1 MRLVVTMDV
10 IGIGV
15 FIFFHLL
22 LNKSILIRM
31 VQYFGSIKWRLNLNY
46 IYVFCSY
53 DGILVNSLEA
63 KGIFSWY
70 DISFSYIKN
79 YDTS

>member
-1 MRLVVTMDV
+1 MTCDNGCYRDCVYFFT
-10 IGIGV
+10 
-15 FIFFHLL
+15 FFHWL
-22 LNKSILIRM
+22 LNKSILISM
-31 VQYFGSIKWRLNLNY
+31 VHYIGSIKWWLNLIY
-46 IYVFCSY
+46 IYVSCSY
-53 DGILVNSLEA
+53 DGILVNSIEA